1 MDDRSESNYLS
12 LLTKILFSTTCFF
25 TCCQCTKFSFF
36 VCHLFIGKST
46 LNGRIRE
53 KKARLLNVVLVGFP
67 FFPCFCF
74 VSSRFSFAP
83 SRYLPIFLDTIER
96 WLFVIAALTRA
107 DATYGAS
114 AAIMRALQLCRHAS
128 THITSKLL
136 ACRFV
141 VCLLLF
147 LLTIHQEHTR
157 ERHE

>member
-1 MDDRSESNYLS
+1 M
-12 LLTKILFSTTCFF
+12 FF
-25 TCCQCTKFSFF
+25 TCCQCINFSSF
-36 VCHLFIGKST
+36 VCHLLQEHFKRMYPRKESPT
-46 LNGRIRE
+46 FKCRSCW
-53 KKARLLNVVLVGFP
+53 VP
-67 FFPCFCF
+67 FFPLLLFCL
-74 VSSRFSFAP
+74 FSLFFC
-83 SRYLPIFLDTIER
+83 SFSLLTDFLDTIER
-96 WLFVIAALTRA
+96 WLFVIAALTRP